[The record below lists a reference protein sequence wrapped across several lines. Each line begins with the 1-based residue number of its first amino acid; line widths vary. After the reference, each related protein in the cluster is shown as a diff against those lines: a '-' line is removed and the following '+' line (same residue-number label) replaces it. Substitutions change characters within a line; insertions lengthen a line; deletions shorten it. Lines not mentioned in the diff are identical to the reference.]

1 VAILITG
8 GTGFLGSH
16 LARHLVV
23 EQQLED
29 VVLFD
34 RFPVDERIADIRDRV
49 TVVRGDVLA
58 PGELQEALVHH
69 RVDRIAHFA
78 FMPGT
83 ADPERIVPYVEAT
96 CLGTASVFEAA
107 RQHGIRRIVNA
118 SSMALFGPPRG
129 GELRED
135 DQALPSTLYGSCK
148 LWTEHLADVYNRQ
161 HDMEILSL
169 RVPATMGVGRL
180 GRASLAAGL
189 MGPERRH
196 FMANPELAALGHAVT
211 MPPGDQLTE
220 FVYAADV
227 ALAWWLALTSDR
239 PQHDVFNLSG
249 GRCRVG
255 EITEQLRAL
264 LPDARISV
272 ADVPLEA
279 GPLLNTERIARELGF
294 APRYTVARGVT
305 AYVDAVLEH
314 EQRARV
320 IDSGG

>member
-23 EQQLED
+23 ERQLAD

-49 TVVRGDVLA
+49 TVVRGDVLV
-58 PGELQEALVHH
+58 PGELQDALGRH
-69 RVDRIAHFA
+69 RVDRVAHFA

-83 ADPERIVPYVEAT
+83 ADPEQIVPYVEAT

-107 RQHGIRRIVNA
+107 RRHGIRRIVNA

-135 DQALPSTLYGSCK
+135 DQARPSTLYGSCK

-161 HDMEILSL
+161 HGMEILSL

-180 GRASLAAGL
+180 ARASLAAGL

-211 MPPGDQLTE
+211 MPPDDQLTE
-220 FVYAADV
+220 FIYAADV
-227 ALAWWLALTSDR
+227 ALAWWLALTCER

-255 EITEQLRAL
+255 EITAQLRAL

-272 ADVPLEA
+272 SDVPLEA
-279 GPLLNTERIARELGF
+279 GPLLNSERIAGELGF
-294 APRYTVARGVT
+294 APRYSVERGVA
-305 AYVDAVLEH
+305 AYVDAVARTD
-314 EQRARV
+314 RA
-320 IDSGG
+320 G